1 MCSILSLFPPPPP
14 PPPPP
19 PCTLSRPWPSRH
31 DASPSSG
38 SSSLTQNVMGE
49 GRELL
54 SLLKHENLNNDDF
67 ISAYG
72 LGQRSD

>member
-1 MCSILSLFPPPPP
+1 MCSILSPFP

-19 PCTLSRPWPSRH
+19 PCTLSRPWASRH

-54 SLLKHENLNNDDF
+54 SRLKHEILNNDDF
-67 ISAYG
+67 SSVYG
-72 LGQRSD
+72 FGRRSD

>member
-1 MCSILSLFPPPPP
+1 MCSILSPFPPP

-19 PCTLSRPWPSRH
+19 PCTLSRPWASRH

-38 SSSLTQNVMGE
+38 SFSLTQNVMGE

-54 SLLKHENLNNDDF
+54 SRLKHEILNNDDF
-67 ISAYG
+67 SSVYG
-72 LGQRSD
+72 FGRRSD